1 MTTRGGRSADGG
13 FFSRRSFL
21 GASTFGALCAI
32 CLASRCAALGDEA
45 VTAPQVESVRAMGR
59 QFVANSVGVSGMDGA
74 TSLTLPSDEAL
85 WVFGDTVEG
94 PFESIRKVDLAPL
107 RSNTGALVPQQ
118 DKSRGVKSFR
128 FLTTADGKRPRQLV
142 PFLDGEDPKK
152 TRLWAIHGACV
163 GRQAY
168 LFYHR
173 IALKPGVDVFADFA
187 LEGMG
192 LARGDVEKLEFQRLV
207 APDGTREFWKG
218 EQPTFGV
225 WVERDGEYLYVWGS
239 LMTGMFLARVRPE
252 QIEELGAY
260 EYLVEA
266 PTLKT
271 PGVKPQWEKK
281 FAPTA
286 VLFDSVPNEM
296 SAAYNAHL
304 GKYVAIHALGREG
317 KIVMRTA
324 PARTGPWSEPAVV
337 YEAPRKS
344 QDELIYAA
352 KEHPELAR
360 EDGRQIYV
368 TYVNSAEYM
377 PEMVEIRFR

>member
-1 MTTRGGRSADGG
+1 VECAR
-13 FFSRRSFL
+13 
-21 GASTFGALCAI
+21 AL
-32 CLASRCAALGDEA
+32 
-45 VTAPQVESVRAMGR
+45 GR
-59 QFVANSVGVSGMDGA
+59 QFADNSVGVTGMDGA
-74 TSLTLPSDEAL
+74 TSLTLPTGDAL
-85 WVFGDTVEG
+85 WIFGDTVEG

-107 RSNTGALVPQQ
+107 RSNTGALVPRQ
-118 DKSRGVKSFR
+118 DVSLGLKSYR
-128 FLTTADGKRPRQLV
+128 FLATADGKRPRQLV
-142 PFLDGEDPKK
+142 PFLAGEDPKK

-192 LARGDVEKLEFQRLV
+192 LARGDMEKLEFERLR

-225 WVERDGEYLYVWGS
+225 CVERDGEYLYVWGS

-260 EYLVEA
+260 DYLVEA

-271 PGVKPQWEKK
+271 PGVKPRWAKK
-281 FAPTA
+281 IAPTA

-304 GKYVAIHALGREG
+304 GKHVAIHSLGRER

-344 QDELIYAA
+344 QGDLIYAA
-352 KEHPELAR
+352 KEHPELAG
-360 EDGRQIYV
+360 EGGRRIYV
-368 TYVNSAEYM
+368 TYVNSAEYV
-377 PEMVEIRFR
+377 PEMVEVRFR